1 MFENSA
7 EEGACAKEVASNVG
21 SRKLRNLVVCGYMF
35 KQILG
40 CLDGVDVTCRVL
52 VGESEGKRV
61 LREPACRPILANM
74 KLHSKKMEMKGCRL
88 Y

>member
-40 CLDGVDVTCRVL
+40 CLDGVGGTC
-52 VGESEGKRV
+52 
-61 LREPACRPILANM
+61 NM
-74 KLHSKKMEMKGCRL
+74 
-88 Y
+88 